1 MSHARRSNR
10 AHSRRAI
17 CEGLSW
23 IGVNLDEFR
32 NRSASNPN
40 YDASSR
46 CAVHVF
52 ASQEDE
58 QIARHTSWALVPRKG
73 AQPAAVTR
81 L

>member
-10 AHSRRAI
+10 APSRRAI

-58 QIARHTSWALVPRKG
+58 QIARHTWALVPRKG
-73 AQPAAVTR
+73 PNQPS
-81 L
+81 